1 MREAVIM
8 GIIAYLIGAIPTGF
22 LVGRYWK
29 KINIQ
34 REGSG
39 NIGTA
44 NVLKVMGPGPGLVV
58 FAGDV
63 GKGLLVLALARQF
76 GLSPGLELWM
86 GFLAV
91 MGHIFPL
98 YLRFKGGKGLATAL
112 GVALWKVPPTVLLF
126 LLVWA
131 VVYLLTRHVAT
142 SSFVAMLGVAVYTGL
157 HGIWAGIFITLL
169 IAGRHA
175 PETWSF
181 VKQRFCPS

>member
-8 GIIAYLIGAIPTGF
+8 GLLAYLLGAVPTGF

-34 REGSG
+34 EEGSG

-44 NVLKVMGPGPGLVV
+44 NALEVMGPGPALVV

-63 GKGLLVLALARQF
+63 GKGLLVLALARRF

-91 MGHIFPL
+91 LGHIFPI

-112 GVALWKVPPTVLLF
+112 GVALWEIPPLVLLF

-131 VVYLLTRHVAT
+131 VVYLFTRHVAT
-142 SSFVAMLGVAVYTGL
+142 SSFGAMLGVAVYTGL
-157 HGIWAGIFITLL
+157 QGIWAGLFIALL

-175 PETWSF
+175 PEMWSF
-181 VKQRFCPS
+181 VKEKFRPS